1 MHKTEQLKNDELKY
15 AVDKFKTSHRLD
27 LNELLERRKREKAL
41 DKKNNIFIFSG
52 TAVVA
57 AVVLIILSL

>member
-1 MHKTEQLKNDELKY
+1 MHKTEQLKNDEQKY
-15 AVDKFKTSHRLD
+15 AVDKFQTSHRLD

>member
-1 MHKTEQLKNDELKY
+1 MHKTGQLKSDEQKY
-15 AVDKFKTSHRLD
+15 AVDKFQVSHRLD